1 MRNVTSSAN
10 DNCSYVLG
18 PNLSRVHNNRNIAYT
33 VSKCRPIKIFNERF
47 VLNGLSLIINISF
60 IALKKIATNKK
71 ASKTKPHW
79 YFSFF
84 YIPILT
90 KCQPIKEM
98 TCILKGRSK
107 ILKTTGPTYTW
118 FQIDPIFLLFQK
130 YTCYNKFNKFINILY
145 NFDVCFIMTEPY
157 SNCT

>member
-33 VSKCRPIKIFNERF
+33 VSKCRPIKIFNGRF
-47 VLNGLSLIINISF
+47 VLNGLSLLIKISS
-60 IALKKIATNKK
+60 IGLNKLQQTK
-71 ASKTKPHW
+71 AGKTKPHW

-98 TCILKGRSK
+98 ACILKGRSK
-107 ILKTTGPTYTW
+107 IKKTTGPTYT
-118 FQIDPIFLLFQK
+118 
-130 YTCYNKFNKFINILY
+130 
-145 NFDVCFIMTEPY
+145 
-157 SNCT
+157 